1 MNAMRSI
8 RIEKVTLN
16 IGVGEAGEKL
26 DKACKIL
33 ERISKRKIIK
43 TKTNK
48 RIPSWNVRPGLL
60 IGCKTTLR
68 GKFAVEQFKRM
79 LAAVEN
85 KLKPSNFDQCGNV
98 SFGIKE
104 YIDIPEEEYDPVVG
118 LVGLNVCVTLER
130 PGYRVKKRKIRAKK
144 IGRKHIITQNE
155 AIQFMKEKFGVKVE

>member
-1 MNAMRSI
+1 MNKMQEI
-8 RIEKVTLN
+8 KIEKVTLN

-33 ERISKRKIIK
+33 ERISKRKVVK

-48 RIPSWNVRPGLL
+48 RIPSWNIRPGLL

-68 GKFAVEQFKRM
+68 GKDAIELLKR
-79 LAAVEN
+79 LLSANEN
-85 KLKPSNFDQCGNV
+85 KLKQSNVDKCGNV

-104 YIDIPEEEYDPVVG
+104 YIDIPDEEYDPSIG

-130 PGYRVKKRKIRAKK
+130 PGYSVKKRKIRTHKLGA
-144 IGRKHIITQNE
+144 RHIIKQE
-155 AIQFMKEKFGVKVE
+155 DAIKFMQENFGVKIE